1 MAFGS
6 TGGSDQGPMSDINV
20 TPLVDV
26 MLVLL
31 VIFMVTVPALV
42 GGVRVDLPKTR
53 EATPAAAKD
62 AIIVSVTRGGEVF
75 LGRESIRPDGLA
87 AHIRTRMGK
96 SPGLDPTVY
105 LRADQRTPYGEV
117 VKLMAMLRANGIS
130 RLSLITEP
138 EQLEGPPR

>member
-6 TGGSDQGPMSDINV
+6 GGDDSGLVSDINV

-42 GGVRVDLPKTR
+42 GGVKVELPKTR
-53 EATPAAAKD
+53 EATPAAARD
-62 AIIVSVTRGGEVF
+62 AVIVSITRGGEVY
-75 LGRESIRPDGLA
+75 LDRESIRPADLPA
-87 AHIRTRMGK
+87 RIRKKLESR
-96 SPGLDPTVY
+96 PDADPTVY
-105 LRADQRTPYGEV
+105 LRADRRVQYGEV
-117 VKLMAMLRANGIS
+117 VRTMANLRANGIT

-138 EQLEGPPR
+138 EQLEGKPE